1 MYGYTTDHY
10 AQYDVVELSS
20 QAIYDVAEAIR
31 KKYKRPRTTV
41 PKLEDLECVE
51 EGYAI
56 SRPPIAA
63 ELHDA
68 IPVDLQLLLSALAI
82 DAESAKSAQNVFKLG
97 ERNFSFASA
106 DLLAATIRKRL
117 AEYKT
122 TISEDDDLL
131 LRLDKASGVELPT
144 GVHPTRYQMAVQ
156 VRKGEKEILE
166 QILQLAQQLI
176 TNNTNGKRKRS
187 VDDERAKKTYKS
199 K

>member
-1 MYGYTTDHY
+1 MV
-10 AQYDVVELSS
+10 Q
-20 QAIYDVAEAIR
+20 
-31 KKYKRPRTTV
+31 V
-41 PKLEDLECVE
+41 PKLEDLEYVE
-51 EGYAI
+51 EGYTI
-56 SRPPIAA
+56 NRPPITA
-63 ELHDA
+63 ELHEA
-68 IPVDLQLLLSALAI
+68 IPVDLQLLLSALAV
-82 DAESAKSAQNVFKLG
+82 DTESAKSAQNISKLR
-97 ERNFSFASA
+97 ERGFSVASA

-131 LRLDKASGVELPT
+131 LRLDKASGAELPT
-144 GVHPTRYQMAVQ
+144 GVHPIRYQMAVK

-187 VDDERAKKTYKS
+187 IDDERAKKTYKS

>member
-1 MYGYTTDHY
+1 LV
-10 AQYDVVELSS
+10 Q
-20 QAIYDVAEAIR
+20 
-31 KKYKRPRTTV
+31 V

-68 IPVDLQLLLSALAI
+68 IPVDLQLLLSAFTVNT
-82 DAESAKSAQNVFKLG
+82 ESVKSTQNGFKVG
-97 ERNFSFASA
+97 ERSFGFASV

-122 TISEDDDLL
+122 TVSEDDDLL
-131 LRLDKASGVELPT
+131 LRLDKAPGAELPT
-144 GVHPTRYQMAVQ
+144 GVDPIRYQMAVK

-176 TNNTNGKRKRS
+176 TNNTNGKRRRS
-187 VDDERAKKTYKS
+187 IDDERAKKTYKS